1 MKRVFGL
8 SYSDDDRK
16 ARVTA
21 RFDLVGHPIHWV
33 PGVPWTDKRL
43 PEPSAAASIMLGHLD
58 MIRTFLDGP
67 AQYGIF
73 CEDDILIRRDFN
85 ATLDLAISTYAQKGL
100 DVLLLGYLTLKTFG
114 PEFTFH
120 PVTHDT
126 WGAQMYLLN
135 RQAATAIHAA
145 FSNPREVTVFS
156 ADWTITKFGRAE
168 FMYPMLAV
176 EEGDSK
182 AGHLDHLGYHAA
194 CHLANYD
201 PRLHC

>member
-33 PGVPWTDKRL
+33 PGVPWTDQRL

-85 ATLDLAISTYAQKGL
+85 ETLDLAISVYAQKRL
-100 DVLLLGYLTLKTFG
+100 DVLLLGYLTLKRFA
-114 PEFTFH
+114 EFTFH

-126 WGAQMYLLN
+126 WGSQMYLLS
-135 RQAATAIHAA
+135 REAAFNIHAA
-145 FSNPREVTVFS
+145 FIDPSKVPVFS

-182 AGHLDHLGYHAA
+182 AGHLEHLDYHAA